1 MIYWHEYKKYKQMA
15 ERYLTDEISQN
26 VDIQI
31 EIYKF
36 TLGKITKEQ
45 AIENIINALSDG
57 EHFKK

>member
-45 AIENIINALSDG
+45 AIENIINALSDS

>member
-1 MIYWHEYKKYKQMA
+1 MA